1 MNNLSAREKTGIYVI
16 SLLILILLGYILGI
30 RTLNNKYASLEK
42 QYNELVQKREYLNQL
57 KANVAQTSEEIKKL
71 NEAISKVELSFIDKL
86 ENECLMQY
94 VLKTFEDC
102 GIPYMADISTE
113 DVACQAISYA
123 DGTTSP
129 DVLQCTRV
137 KVTYASTD
145 GYIIPAYN
153 LSIDTVSKPA
163 EGEKDAKSKV
173 KELIGKM
180 GKEEFAEAKGY
191 DEFLKALDKM
201 SKENPGC
208 IKVIDLTA
216 TSKNGFFI
224 LTASIDFYGT
234 VLTNRVS
241 VDDSKAPYTYWTGH
255 TNVDTSGGFIGFPY
269 VVKNE
274 KSLWNGYVL
283 NSFEPLGERPFA
295 AYWSNAAFSAKLNS
309 GVSLAKF
316 FNVKDPRALEATKQA
331 AKKGKKAKATPAPSI
346 IKVA

>member
-30 RTLNNKYASLEK
+30 RTLNNKYTVLEK
-42 QYNELVQKREYLNQL
+42 QYNELVAKREYLNQL

-71 NEAISKVELSFIDKL
+71 DAAISKVELSFIDKL

-94 VLKTFEDC
+94 VLKTFEDS
-102 GIPYMADISTE
+102 GIPYMSDITTE
-113 DVACQAISYA
+113 DVNCNAITYA
-123 DGTTSP
+123 DGTVSP
-129 DVLQCTRV
+129 DTLQCTRV

-153 LSIDTVSKPA
+153 LTPDTVSKPA
-163 EGEKDAKSKV
+163 EGEKDAKAKA
-173 KELIGKM
+173 KELIGMM
-180 GKEEFAEAKGY
+180 GKEQYGEAKGY
-191 DEFLKALDKM
+191 NEFLKGLEKM

-208 IKVIDLTA
+208 IKVTDLTA
-216 TSKNGFFI
+216 TSKNGFFL

-241 VDDSKAPYTYWTGH
+241 IDDSQAAYTYWTGH

-283 NSFEPLGERPFA
+283 STFEANGERPFA
-295 AYWSNAAFSAKLNS
+295 AYWSNAAFSAKTT
-309 GVSLAKF
+309 GTGALAKF
-316 FNVKDPRALEATKQA
+316 FKVKDPRTIEITKQT
-331 AKKGKKAKATPAPSI
+331 KKGKKSKAASI
-346 IKVA
+346 VKVG

>member
-30 RTLNNKYASLEK
+30 RTLNNRYAVLEK

-57 KANVAQTSEEIKKL
+57 KANVAQTTEEIRRL
-71 NEAISKVELSFIDKL
+71 NESISKVELSFIDKL

-94 VLKTFEDC
+94 VLKTFEDS

-113 DVACQAISYA
+113 DVTCQPISYA
-123 DGTTSP
+123 DGRTSP
-129 DVLQCTRV
+129 DALQCTRV
-137 KVTYASTD
+137 RVTYASTD

-163 EGEKDAKSKV
+163 EGEKDAKAKA

-180 GKEEFAEAKGY
+180 GKEEYAEAKGY
-191 DEFLKALDKM
+191 NEFLKGLEKM
-201 SKENPGC
+201 TKENPGC
-208 IKVIDLTA
+208 IKVTELTA
-216 TSKNGFFI
+216 TSNNGFFI
-224 LTASIDFYGT
+224 LKASIDFYGT

-283 NSFEPLGERPFA
+283 NTFEALAERPFA
-295 AYWSNAAFSAKLNS
+295 AYWSNAAFSAKTN
-309 GVSLAKF
+309 GNGGLAKF
-316 FNVKDPRALEATKQA
+316 FNVKDPRTIEITKQT
-331 AKKGKKAKATPAPSI
+331 KKGKKAAKATTPSI
-346 IKVA
+346 VKVGA